1 MAKALTVKELK
12 LVKAKAKG
20 KTHDVA
26 HDEAGYSPNNSK
38 NGKVV
43 NTSKV
48 LSKPHVKEAL
58 HKALEAK
65 GITLDKALEP
75 VAKAL
80 NAKKVVQIEGD
91 FFETEVDDLDMQIK
105 GSDRA
110 LKLMGVSSSSD
121 GNTTNNFIQI
131 NQTQRD
137 KYAD

>member
-12 LVKAKAKG
+12 LAKAKARG
-20 KTHDVA
+20 KKHIEAWDQ
-26 HDEAGYSPNNSK
+26 AGYSQNSSNATK
-38 NGKVV
+38 IA
-43 NTSKV
+43 NTQKI
-48 LSKPHVKEAL
+48 LRKPHVQEAL
-58 HKALEAK
+58 QREFQRQ
-65 GITLDKALEP
+65 GITLEQA
-75 VAKAL
+75 VAPIKKAL